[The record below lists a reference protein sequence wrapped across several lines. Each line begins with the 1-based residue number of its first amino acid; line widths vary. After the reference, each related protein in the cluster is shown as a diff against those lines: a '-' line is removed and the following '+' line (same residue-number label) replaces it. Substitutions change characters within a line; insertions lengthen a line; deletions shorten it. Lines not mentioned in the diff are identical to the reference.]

1 METTMGAKLNKNVK
15 TSEEREAF
23 NKWAIM
29 VGASSLYTEYD
40 ENYNVRQHIARKE
53 EYEHALFL
61 QEKEEELTKQQ
72 EEKLAR
78 MTSKFIIADHQ
89 PEDSTDQ
96 GYSVA
101 NTIKNYFYKILN

>member
-1 METTMGAKLNKNVK
+1 MGAKLNKNVK
-15 TSEEREAF
+15 TPEEREAF

-40 ENYNVRQHIARKE
+40 ENYDVRQHIARKE

-61 QEKEEELTKQQ
+61 QEKEEELAKKKS
-72 EEKLAR
+72 EDLDNMRFKLGF
-78 MTSKFIIADHQ
+78 TE

-101 NTIKNYFYKILN
+101 NTIKNYFYKILK

>member
-1 METTMGAKLNKNVK
+1 MTMEEWAKRINV
-15 TSEEREAF
+15 
-23 NKWAIM
+23 
-29 VGASSLYTEYD
+29 GCLYTDYD
-40 ENYNVRQHIARKE
+40 EDYDLRQYLKRKE

-61 QEKEEELTKQQ
+61 QEKEEELAKKKS
-72 EEKLAR
+72 EDLDNMRFKLGF
-78 MTSKFIIADHQ
+78 TE